1 MSDQARLLFKG
12 ILDPVAAYLNR
23 IGLTPN
29 TVTLIGLFGHI
40 LAALAAARG
49 SMLTAALFIIF
60 LGPVDALD
68 GTMARLRGEATRWGG
83 FVDSVVDRY
92 SELFIF
98 GGLMVFFLEEQ
109 NTAGALLSYLAASG
123 SIMVSYIRARAQA
136 VGIDVKD
143 GWFSRMERYMVLVP
157 ALIFNFPFAGV
168 AIIAAGA
175 HFTAVQRIFVLRSR
189 VHRMGEDGLQS
200 AKARE

>member
-1 MSDQARLLFKG
+1 MVQSDRPTLSDQARLLFKG
-12 ILDPVAAYLNR
+12 ILDPVAVFLNR
-23 IGLTPN
+23 LGLTPN
-29 TVTLIGLFGHI
+29 TVTLVGLLGHI
-40 LAALAAARG
+40 LAAVAAAQGR
-49 SMLTAALFIIF
+49 MLTAALFIIF

-68 GTMARLRGEATRWGG
+68 GTMARLRGEPTRWGG

-98 GGLMVFFLEEQ
+98 GGLMVYFLNEQ
-109 NTAGALLSYLAASG
+109 NTIGSLLSYLAASG

-136 VGIDVKD
+136 IGIDVKD
-143 GWFSRMERYMVLVP
+143 GWFSRLERYMVLVP
-157 ALIFNFPFAGV
+157 ALILNFPFIGV

-189 VHRMGEDGLQS
+189 VHS
-200 AKARE
+200 K